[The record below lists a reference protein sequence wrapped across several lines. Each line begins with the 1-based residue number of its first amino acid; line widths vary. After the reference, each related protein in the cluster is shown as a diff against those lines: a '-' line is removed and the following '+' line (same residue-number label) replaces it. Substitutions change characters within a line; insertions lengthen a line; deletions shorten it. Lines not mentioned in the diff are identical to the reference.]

1 MRCVDCAALT
11 DDHVL
16 CRRKFL
22 QLRKPKLLGW
32 FHGSVNFI
40 SYRKDQSNKLK
51 EEYHCFRNHCAYIM
65 FGFALLL
72 HLGVLRSQKAL
83 EANEQL
89 TLLPVVM
96 VGVQL
101 FLCWL
106 LYFYTATALRESV
119 LKVNGSLIRPWW
131 IQHHYWSMAAC
142 VLMLSL
148 PADSPAF
155 VQAATRFLWWAMMQA
170 IVIVLQN
177 RYQRRRMYTRIALGK
192 NSCMDV
198 ISGESSGSFGQ
209 LYILYPLL
217 FWMQALQFYIGVD
230 MYASTSWSLSSLEG
244 FLDPER
250 PGSDLWGSRGVA
262 VAGAMM
268 MFMAAKNF
276 QNTIA
281 TIIGKRRSRKQSRNR
296 ISMLRSSS

>member
-1 MRCVDCAALT
+1 
-11 DDHVL
+11 
-16 CRRKFL
+16 
-22 QLRKPKLLGW
+22 
-32 FHGSVNFI
+32 
-40 SYRKDQSNKLK
+40 
-51 EEYHCFRNHCAYIM
+51 
-65 FGFALLL
+65 
-72 HLGVLRSQKAL
+72 
-83 EANEQL
+83 
-89 TLLPVVM
+89 
-96 VGVQL
+96 
-101 FLCWL
+101 
-106 LYFYTATALRESV
+106 
-119 LKVNGSLIRPWW
+119 
-131 IQHHYWSMAAC
+131 
-142 VLMLSL
+142 
-148 PADSPAF
+148 
-155 VQAATRFLWWAMMQA
+155 
-170 IVIVLQN
+170 
-177 RYQRRRMYTRIALGK
+177 MYTRIALGK